1 MKRILLLVNMTL
13 GLGALANHAVANIT
27 HDEKPGYY
35 SDNRTDLEFNGNT
48 CGVMVNGFF
57 VKSDIGI
64 AFRSV
69 GHLCQ
74 RPPVPFTIKGVGEN
88 GLDSIVVE
96 AAPSEKNPV
105 VINGVPYSDIVN
117 YVQEK
122 KTKWVTLEEIKKQ
135 YFPKVRGKCLYMV
148 NKYFITKDWESY
160 RLDKDFVLKVEALPS
175 SECEIF
181 EGQSP
186 FTIIKVFT
194 DVISNHNPGRIG

>member
-64 AFRSV
+64 DFRSV

-105 VINGVPYSDIVN
+105 GINEFHI
-117 YVQEK
+117 
-122 KTKWVTLEEIKKQ
+122 LI
-135 YFPKVRGKCLYMV
+135 L
-148 NKYFITKDWESY
+148 
-160 RLDKDFVLKVEALPS
+160 
-175 SECEIF
+175 
-181 EGQSP
+181 
-186 FTIIKVFT
+186 
-194 DVISNHNPGRIG
+194 